1 MLIIHE
7 RLSTKAVD
15 ILRMNLMQVDKPEDF
30 VDKWNSHI
38 HIDY

>member
-7 RLSTKAVD
+7 KLSTNTVD
-15 ILRMNLMQVDKPEDF
+15 ILRRERMQVDKHEDF

>member
-1 MLIIHE
+1 MLIIHQ

-15 ILRMNLMQVDKPEDF
+15 ILRTNLSKVDKPEDS